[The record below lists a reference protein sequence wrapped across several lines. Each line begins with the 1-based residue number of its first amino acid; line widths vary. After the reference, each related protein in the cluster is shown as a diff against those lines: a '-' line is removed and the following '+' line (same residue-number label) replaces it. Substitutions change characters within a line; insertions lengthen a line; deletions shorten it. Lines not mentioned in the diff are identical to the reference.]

1 MNGLFFK
8 TYLCLSALVFS
19 FGCERIAPED
29 QAFFEQQAKARAEK
43 ESMMRRVN
51 DAVTTDDV
59 IDRVREHPVDDTGQT
74 TQEWLNQQIADMK
87 GQMMFPRWT
96 TIRRGS
102 NKQEVTFTFVLN
114 DIRNQMHKLAYT
126 WQVDVLEMTVGPAQF
141 SKLEEITS
149 IDQSRAQ
156 QALRRAREHER
167 LLE

>member
-1 MNGLFFK
+1 MNGFTFTMFAYCFVLI
-8 TYLCLSALVFS
+8 FS
-19 FGCERIAPED
+19 CGCERIAPED
-29 QAFFEQQAKARAEK
+29 QTFFEEQAKARAEK

-96 TIRRGS
+96 TVRRGS

-114 DIRNQMHKLAYT
+114 DTRNQMHKLAYT
-126 WQVDVLEMTVGPAQF
+126 WQVDVLEMTVGPPQF
-141 SKLEEITS
+141 NKLEEITS

-156 QALRRAREHER
+156 QALRRVREHER